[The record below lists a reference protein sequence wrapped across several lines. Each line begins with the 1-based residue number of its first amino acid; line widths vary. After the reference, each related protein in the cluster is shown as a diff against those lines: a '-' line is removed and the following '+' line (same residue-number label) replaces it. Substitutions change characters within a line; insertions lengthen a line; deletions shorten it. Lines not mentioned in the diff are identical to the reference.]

1 MIWIVSS
8 IQWAWYDVS
17 FNCPI
22 GTRFHI
28 TWFERLI
35 VELRNFSWFSIP
47 KLMINLANSI
57 CMYCMFV
64 LNGCIGWNHTHR
76 LLYVH
81 PHGWRIIWCD
91 VEIVYMDVVHQVGS
105 FHFHPLTDLV
115 HKKMKWLLVCE
126 RNLVR
131 NYNDFWFSRKKFSL
145 WWRWM
150 TII

>member
-64 LNGCIGWNHTHR
+64 LNGC
-76 LLYVH
+76 
-81 PHGWRIIWCD
+81 D